1 MTEERRIMAY
11 STSRRWH
18 KDSIFGTGPR
28 MPMDRER
35 RAVWQARIDIHRRA
49 GRITDG
55 EAYVG
60 AALIRR
66 LGQDGRCDPSQATLA
81 SDSGESLSTVKRALR
96 ALAGLGM
103 VSWVRRLIREGW
115 RTEQTSNAYMLTL
128 GDPAKIPQPACEV
141 QTARGTV
148 KSYFKTL
155 SRDMPTPAEA
165 RAAQAA
171 LAERRRVVEA
181 MLTRK

>member
-1 MTEERRIMAY
+1 
-11 STSRRWH
+11 
-18 KDSIFGTGPR
+18 
-28 MPMDRER
+28 MDRER

-60 AALIRR
+60 RALIKR
-66 LGQDGRCDPSQATLA
+66 LGQDGRCDPSQTTLA
-81 SDSGESLSTVKRALR
+81 NDSGESLSTVKRALK
-96 ALAGLGM
+96 ALDGLGM

-115 RTEQTSNAYMLTL
+115 RAVQTSNAYLLTL
-128 GDPAKIPQPACEV
+128 GKSAEIPRVRCEV
-141 QTARGTV
+141 QTARAIP
-148 KSYFKTL
+148 KENNYPYQ
-155 SRDMPTPAEA
+155 MTPQEA

-171 LAERRRVVEA
+171 LADRRRVVEE